1 MRSRCSKLFRLAKD
15 DISRWTPIGRH
26 NKRVKNLT
34 LFGGF
39 ATVICSIVWGLY
51 YLNRGDLPHFSIN
64 LILVMIGSII
74 LILAVLNYLRCAAI
88 IMCHALFFMVALA
101 SLGDIPVRDIPRSV
115 HMNFL
120 PVIAASFLV
129 FHREGIYLRFILPSI
144 GLVLFLAVALN
155 VMPIASSDLAAP
167 IEGRLVGVWV
177 NHITGV
183 VGASIVI
190 VMMQSDM
197 KARSTLES
205 DMRLAIARGE
215 YYFHYQPQ
223 VDITGRLSGVEA
235 LIRWQHPVKGSV
247 SPLEFIPLA
256 EETGLIIPIG
266 AWGLRTACAQL
277 AEWERSELTSH
288 LTVSVNVSATQFRQP
303 DFVQEV
309 KTILLLS
316 GATPSKLK
324 LELTETALADDMDV
338 VIKKMNALKN
348 IGVTWSLDD
357 FGTGF
362 SSLNL
367 LKRLPLDQLKIDKS
381 FVSDLMSDQRSLS
394 IANTIISLGRD
405 LNLAVIAEGVENEKQ
420 LAALRS
426 IGCQSYQGFLF
437 SHPLPISE
445 LNDLI
450 EGRVATGYIRLHP
463 DALM

>member
-1 MRSRCSKLFRLAKD
+1 MKSLCRQFCRLTKD
-15 DISRWTPIGRH
+15 DTSKWTPTGRH
-26 NKRVKNLT
+26 NKRVKNLI

-39 ATVICSIVWGLY
+39 ITVFLSAGWGAY
-51 YLNRGDLPHFSIN
+51 YLSEGTFLLA
-64 LILVMIGSII
+64 LISLLSATTGIVIV
-74 LILAVLNYLRCAAI
+74 VLGVANHLRSAAI
-88 IMCHALFFMVALA
+88 IMSHVLLLTIVLS
-101 SLGDIPVRDIPRSV
+101 SLSDVPIDNIPPSI
-115 HMNFL
+115 HMNLL
-120 PVIAASFLV
+120 PVCAATFLI
-129 FHREGIYLRFILPSI
+129 FHREGIYLRLLLPVM
-144 GLVLFLAVALN
+144 GLLLFLALELNIVPLSWSYLVAP
-155 VMPIASSDLAAP
+155 VD
-167 IEGRLVGVWV
+167 GRSVGVWM
-177 NHITGV
+177 NNITGV
-183 VGASIVI
+183 VGISIVI

-215 YYFHYQPQ
+215 YHFHYQPQ
-223 VDITGRLSGVEA
+223 VDIAGRILGVEA
-235 LIRWQHPVKGSV
+235 LLRWNHPTRGNIP
-247 SPLEFIPLA
+247 PLEFIPLA
-256 EETGLIIPIG
+256 EETGLIIPMG

-277 AEWERSELTSH
+277 AEWEQSELTSH

-338 VIKKMNALKN
+338 VIKKMNALKD

-381 FVSDLMSDQRSLS
+381 FVSDLLSDKRSLS
-394 IANTIISLGRD
+394 IVNTILHLSQN
-405 LNLAVIAEGVENEKQ
+405 LNLMVIAEGVENEKQ
-420 LAALRS
+420 LAALQL
-426 IGCQSYQGFLF
+426 IGCQFYQGFLF

-450 EGRVATGYIRLHP
+450 EGRVATGYIRRHP
-463 DALM
+463 ESV

>member
-1 MRSRCSKLFRLAKD
+1 MRRLCNKLFRLAKD
-15 DISRWTPIGRH
+15 DISRWTLIGRH
-26 NKRVKNLT
+26 NKRVKNLI

-39 ATVICSIVWGLY
+39 ATVICSTVWGLY
-51 YLNRGDLPHFSIN
+51 YLNREDLLHFSIN

-74 LILAVLNYLRCAAI
+74 LILAFRNYLRCAGI

-101 SLGDIPVRDIPRSV
+101 SLGDIPVHDISRSV

-120 PVIAASFLV
+120 PVVAASFLI

-155 VMPIASSDLAAP
+155 VMPIPSSDLAAP

-197 KARSTLES
+197 KARSILES
-205 DMRLAIARGE
+205 DMRLGIARGE
-215 YYFHYQPQ
+215 YHFHYQPQ
-223 VDITGRLSGVEA
+223 VDITGRIFGVEA
-235 LIRWQHPVKGSV
+235 LLRWNHPTRGSI
-247 SPLEFIPLA
+247 SPMEFIPLA

-266 AWGLRTACAQL
+266 EWGLRTACIQL
-277 AEWERSELTSH
+277 AEWAKSPQTSH
-288 LTVSVNVSATQFRQP
+288 LIIAVNVSATQFRQP

-309 KTILLLS
+309 KSILLLS
-316 GATPSKLK
+316 GASPSKLK
-324 LELTETALADDMDV
+324 LELTETALADDISV
-338 VIKKMNALKN
+338 VVEKMQALKD

-357 FGTGF
+357 FGTGY
-362 SSLNL
+362 SSLSL

-381 FVSDLMSDQRSLS
+381 FVSDLLSDKRSLA
-394 IANTIISLGRD
+394 IINTLIDLSQT
-405 LNLAVIAEGVENEKQ
+405 LNLAVIAEGVEDEKQ
-420 LAALRS
+420 LMALKS
-426 IGCQSYQGFLF
+426 IGCLSYQGYLF
-437 SHPLPISE
+437 GRPLPISE

-450 EGRVATGYIRLHP
+450 EGRVATGYIHLHP